1 MKAKE
6 IILAILIIAVGAFTY
21 YAQSGRLDWEFD
33 NEGGPFF
40 TNWNEFTYEETL
52 EVQAPLPPE
61 LHVINAHGQVEIQGT
76 DGDKITVS
84 FKKRIWRKNETEAK
98 QVAEQLKMIMNREDP
113 KLVLSTNRDEFRQK
127 RFETDFKISVP
138 AGMNVL
144 VRNSYGLVK
153 TEKTGKTDITNPHGN
168 VHASEVG
175 GELILEN
182 SYEDIEVRGVQGGC
196 RITGPH
202 SSLTVSNIQGELIID
217 HSYGEIHL
225 ENIEKGV
232 TIDGTHSKVSGK
244 GLKGSAEI
252 RSSYETITLIDVG
265 PAKIRAHHCDVEID
279 GAKGLVDITDNYA
292 RLRIVNVQGNLKVD
306 GPSLEIFAEA
316 VTAEDIWISSSNE
329 NVKLLGFSGKATV
342 LLNHG
347 DIGLEPDS
355 ITGPI
360 DVQASYSNIRLAWP
374 KGGRC
379 PFEAEARSGDIHWEL
394 AEKPSTEKTN
404 GTSVTKAFL
413 EESGKPS
420 VKLSTAYG
428 DIRVEESTRALKT
441 I

>member
-6 IILAILIIAVGAFTY
+6 IILAILIIAVGAFIY

-33 NEGGPFF
+33 NEAGPFF
-40 TNWNEFTYEETL
+40 TNWDEFTYEETL
-52 EVQAPLPPE
+52 EVQAPLPQQ
-61 LHVINAHGQVEIQGT
+61 LQVINAHGQVEIQGT
-76 DGDKITVS
+76 DGDKVMVS

-98 QVAEQLKMIMNREDP
+98 KVADQLKMIMNREDP

-153 TEKTGKTDITNPHGN
+153 TEKTGKTDITNRHGN
-168 VHASEVG
+168 VDVSEVG
-175 GELILEN
+175 GDLILEN

-217 HSYGEIHL
+217 HSYGEIRL
-225 ENIEKGV
+225 ENIEKSV
-232 TIDGTHSKVSGK
+232 TVDGTHSTVSGK
-244 GLKGSAEI
+244 GLRGSAEI
-252 RSSYETITLIDVG
+252 QSSYEKITLVDIG
-265 PAKIRAHHCDVEID
+265 PTKIRAHHCDVEID
-279 GAKGLVDITDNYA
+279 GASGLVDITDNYG
-292 RLRIVNVQGNLKVD
+292 RLQISNVHGNLKVD
-306 GPSLEIFAEA
+306 GPKLEIFAKA
-316 VTAEDIWISSSNE
+316 VNAEDIWISSSYE
-329 NVKLLGFSGKATV
+329 NVELLGFAGKATV

-347 DIGLEPDS
+347 NLALEPDS
-355 ITGPI
+355 LTGPV
-360 DVQASYSNIRLAWP
+360 DVQASYTDIRLAWP
-374 KGGRC
+374 KGGRY
-379 PFEAEARSGDIHWEL
+379 PFEAETRSGNITWGL
-394 AEKPSTEKTN
+394 AEKPSMEKTN
-404 GTSVTKAFL
+404 GTSTTKAFL

-420 VKLSTAYG
+420 IKLSTTFG
-428 DIRVEESTRALKT
+428 DIRVEESTRDIKT

>member
-6 IILAILIIAVGAFTY
+6 IILAILIIVVGAFIY

-33 NEGGPFF
+33 NEVGPFF
-40 TNWNEFTYEETL
+40 TNWDEFTYEETQ
-52 EVQAPLPPE
+52 EIQAPLPQQ
-61 LHVINAHGQVEIQGT
+61 LQVINAHGQVEIQGT
-76 DGDKITVS
+76 DGDKVMVS
-84 FKKRIWRKNETEAK
+84 FKKRIWRKNESEAK
-98 QVAEQLKMIMNREDP
+98 KVADQLKMIMNREDL

-168 VHASEVG
+168 VDVSEVG
-175 GELILEN
+175 GDLILEN
-182 SYEDIEVRGVQGGC
+182 SYENIEVRGVQGGC

-217 HSYGEIHL
+217 HSYGEIRL

-232 TIDGTHSKVSGK
+232 TVDGAHSTVSGK
-244 GLKGSAEI
+244 GLSGSAEI
-252 RSSYETITLIDVG
+252 QSSYEKITLVDVG

-279 GAKGLVDITDNYA
+279 GATGLVDITDNYG
-292 RLRIVNVQGNLKVD
+292 RLQISNVQGNLKVD
-306 GPSLEIFAEA
+306 GPNLEIIAKA
-316 VTAEDIWISSSNE
+316 VNAEDIWISSSHE
-329 NVKLLGFSGKATV
+329 NVELLGFSGKATV

-347 DIGLEPDS
+347 DVALEPDS
-355 ITGPI
+355 ITGPME
-360 DVQASYSNIRLAWP
+360 VQASYSNIRLAWP
-374 KGGRC
+374 KGGRY
-379 PFEAEARSGDIHWEL
+379 PFEAEARSGNITWGL
-394 AEKPSTEKTN
+394 AEKPSMEKTN
-404 GTSVTKAFL
+404 GTSTTKAFL

-420 VKLSTAYG
+420 IKLSTTYG

>member
-6 IILAILIIAVGAFTY
+6 IILAILIIAVGAFIY
-21 YAQSGRLDWEFD
+21 YAQSGRLDWEFH
-33 NEGGPFF
+33 NEVGPFF
-40 TNWNEFTYEETL
+40 TNWDEFTYEETL
-52 EVQAPLPPE
+52 EVQAPLPQQ
-61 LHVINAHGQVEIQGT
+61 LQVINAHGQVEIQGT
-76 DGDKITVS
+76 DGDKVMVS

-98 QVAEQLKMIMNREDP
+98 KVADQLKMIMNREDP

-168 VHASEVG
+168 VDVSEAG
-175 GELILEN
+175 GDLSLEN
-182 SYEDIEVRGVQGGC
+182 SYADVEVRGVQGGC

-202 SSLTVSNIQGELIID
+202 SSLTVSNIQGELMID
-217 HSYGEIHL
+217 HSYGEIRL

-232 TIDGTHSKVSGK
+232 TIDGTHSTVSGK

-252 RSSYETITLIDVG
+252 QSSYEKITLVDVG

-279 GAKGLVDITDNYA
+279 GAKGLVDITDNYG
-292 RLRIVNVQGNLKVD
+292 RLQISNLQGNLKVE
-306 GPSLEIFAEA
+306 GPNLEIFANGIN
-316 VTAEDIWISSSNE
+316 AEDIWISSSNE
-329 NVKLLGFSGKATV
+329 NIELLGFAGKATV

-347 DIGLEPDS
+347 DVALEPDS
-355 ITGPI
+355 ITGPME
-360 DVQASYSNIRLAWP
+360 VQASYSNIRLAWP
-374 KGGRC
+374 KGGRY
-379 PFEAEARSGDIHWEL
+379 PFEAETRSGDITWGL

-404 GTSVTKAFL
+404 GTSMTKAFL

-420 VKLSTAYG
+420 IKLSTTYG
-428 DIRVEESTRALKT
+428 DIRVAESTRALKT